1 MRHQMKLFKEPF
13 LRIKEKRKIIEV
25 RLFDEKR
32 QKVSIG
38 DEIEFSLWIN
48 SMIKARDER
57 VYPLEKIDKNV
68 SQLSVLSIIDNPVEK
83 ILVKVI
89 GLSRFK
95 FFKDLYSS
103 FHYSLFGHPHGTTLE
118 EQIKDIMDCYSKED
132 EEKYGCLAIHIKLI
146 E

>member
-1 MRHQMKLFKEPF
+1 MRHQMNLFSEPF
-13 LRIKEKRKIIEV
+13 FRIKEGKKLIEV

-38 DEIEFSLWIN
+38 DEIEFLL
-48 SMIKARDER
+48 A
-57 VYPLEKIDKNV
+57 
-68 SQLSVLSIIDNPVEK
+68 DNPNEK

-103 FHYSLFGHPHGTTLE
+103 FHYSLFGHPHGTTLGY
-118 EQIKDIMDCYSKED
+118 QLKDIMGCYSKED